1 MKYAEQILNNESA
14 RCMLCA
20 EAPCTAA
27 CPEGFDPARF
37 VRAARFENA
46 AVGAGYV
53 SAARCAECSG
63 ECESACL
70 HYESPVKIREMIK
83 AAPEPVKA
91 EELTSDLS
99 MEFCGVKCE
108 NPFFLSSSVVASGY
122 EMCANALRAGW
133 GGIVYKTIGFAPVRR
148 HRQGIHP
155 VRWVQEPGA
164 DLRPPAE

>member
-1 MKYAEQILNNESA
+1 MV
-14 RCMLCA
+14 R
-20 EAPCTAA
+20 
-27 CPEGFDPARF
+27 EGFDPARF

-91 EELTSDLS
+91 EELTADLS

-122 EMCANALRAGW
+122 EMCSQRS
-133 GGIVYKTIGFAPVRR
+133 
-148 HRQGIHP
+148 
-155 VRWVQEPGA
+155 
-164 DLRPPAE
+164 

>member
-91 EELTSDLS
+91 EELTADLS
-99 MEFCGVKCE
+99 MEFCGVKRQ
-108 NPFFLSSSVVASGY
+108 
-122 EMCANALRAGW
+122 RAESRLGRHSLQDDRLHQT
-133 GGIVYKTIGFAPVRR
+133 GRGFTPVRR

>member
-91 EELTSDLS
+91 EELTADLS
-99 MEFCGVKCE
+99 MEF
-108 NPFFLSSSVVASGY
+108 LS
-122 EMCANALRAGW
+122 L
-133 GGIVYKTIGFAPVRR
+133 
-148 HRQGIHP
+148 IHI
-155 VRWVQEPGA
+155 
-164 DLRPPAE
+164 

>member
-27 CPEGFDPARF
+27 CQ
-37 VRAARFENA
+37 ARFEIA
-46 AVGAGYV
+46 AVVAGYV

-91 EELTSDLS
+91 EELTADLS

-108 NPFFLSSSVVASGY
+108 NPFFLSSSVVASG
-122 EMCANALRAGW
+122 
-133 GGIVYKTIGFAPVRR
+133 GGLCGGNDRGDA
-148 HRQGIHP
+148 
-155 VRWVQEPGA
+155 A
-164 DLRPPAE
+164 DSPR